1 MYSLCFFAA
10 VLGLSALSSATPL
23 VARQYPIICTSAAGE
38 TSNTQA
44 TIAIEAFYGT
54 TWAQGQQS
62 FQVNPSGYRLTVEGA
77 TIGVG
82 VTQAGARESLD
93 IGVPSLINYWN
104 AINAQC
110 SAQTGG
116 TASGYVVLSEDS
128 NYAAYIN

>member
-1 MYSLCFFAA
+1 MYSLHVLAA
-10 VLGLSALSSATPL
+10 VFGLAALSSATPL
-23 VARQYPIICTSAAGE
+23 VARQNPIICNSAAGE

-62 FQVNPSGYRLTVEGA
+62 FQVTPSGYQLTVEGA

-82 VTQAGARESLD
+82 ITRAGTGEILD
-93 IGVPSLINYWN
+93 IGVPNLINYWN

-110 SAQTGG
+110 SEQTGG
-116 TASGYVVLSEDS
+116 LASGYIVLSEDG